1 MGFADALNKGDLHG
15 HGGKGYSPLN
25 TAQAKTNYQMIPEPT
40 LTIAKPTGDK
50 CSCPSLSLVKKCPS
64 PPPHILQKDP
74 HLHSSWK
81 TNAHSSIW
89 GGVDPQVYG
98 QKWFII

>member
-1 MGFADALNKGDLHG
+1 MM
-15 HGGKGYSPLN
+15 S
-25 TAQAKTNYQMIPEPT
+25 EPT

-64 PPPHILQKDP
+64 PLPYTLQKDP
-74 HLHSSWK
+74 HLHGSWK

-89 GGVDPQVYG
+89 DGVDPQVYG